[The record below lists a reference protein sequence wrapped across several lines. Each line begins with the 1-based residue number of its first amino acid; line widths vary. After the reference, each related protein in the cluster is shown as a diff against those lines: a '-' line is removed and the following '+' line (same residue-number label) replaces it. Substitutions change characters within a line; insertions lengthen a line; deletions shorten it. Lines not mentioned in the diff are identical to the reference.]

1 MSVRISDVLRHKGS
15 HVVTVPTGALVKDLV
30 EILAENNIGAIVVL
44 NGEQV
49 AGIVSERDIVRRLY
63 RQGMRILD
71 TPVSAIMSTPV
82 VTCSPEDTV
91 EDLMSIM
98 TEHRFRHLPVIQAGR
113 LIGIVSI
120 GDVVKNVVA
129 QLESDRE
136 HLERYIL
143 HG

>member
-1 MSVRISDVLRHKGS
+1 M
-15 HVVTVPTGALVKDLV
+15 VTVPMGALVKDLV

-49 AGIVSERDIVRRLY
+49 AGIVSERDIVRRLH
-63 RQGMRILD
+63 RQGVRILD
-71 TPVSAIMSTPV
+71 TPVSAIMSAPV

-98 TEHRFRHLPVIQAGR
+98 TEHRFRHLPVVQAGR

-120 GDVVKNVVA
+120 GDVVKNLVA

-136 HLERYIL
+136 HLEQYIL
-143 HG
+143 NG